1 MGIEFDKGLL
11 AVKQNNYATK
21 TVNAYIACDL
31 NTWPTIRLTNSKFKK
46 HLFGATNIVKNSDK
60 SKWVYTGHGIG
71 FDGGSSWSFVNDF
84 HQNIIIFGV
93 DNSSSPHADKHKNN
107 ISVLGEGPI
116 YDVNGSFVQQR
127 KSLVLTLLRQRQ
139 HFASVNI
146 TIMIIIFCLLTSLKP
161 IIGVLST

>member
-21 TVNAYIACDL
+21 TVNVYIACDL

-60 SKWVYTGHGIG
+60 SKGVYTGHGIG

-116 YDVNGSFVQQR
+116 YDINGSFCAAE
-127 KSLVLTLLRQRQ
+127 KKFSINFTE
-139 HFASVNI
+139 AK
-146 TIMIIIFCLLTSLKP
+146 TTFCFS
-161 IIGVLST
+161 

>member
-1 MGIEFDKGLL
+1 MYTTFLHCIRLSGNRVGIEFDKGLL

-84 HQNIIIFGV
+84 HQNVIIFGV

-116 YDVNGSFVQQR
+116 YDINGSFCAAE
-127 KSLVLTLLRQRQ
+127 KKFSINFTE
-139 HFASVNI
+139 AK
-146 TIMIIIFCLLTSLKP
+146 TTFCFS
-161 IIGVLST
+161 

>member
-1 MGIEFDKGLL
+1 MYTTFLHCIRLSGNRVGIEFDKGLL

-116 YDVNGSFVQQR
+116 YDINGSFCAAE
-127 KSLVLTLLRQRQ
+127 KKFSINFTE
-139 HFASVNI
+139 AK
-146 TIMIIIFCLLTSLKP
+146 TTFCFS
-161 IIGVLST
+161 

>member
-1 MGIEFDKGLL
+1 MHCIRLSGNRVGIEFDKGLL

-31 NTWPTIRLTNSKFKK
+31 NTWPTIHLTNSKFKK

-116 YDVNGSFVQQR
+116 YDINGSFCAAE
-127 KSLVLTLLRQRQ
+127 KKFSINFTE
-139 HFASVNI
+139 AK
-146 TIMIIIFCLLTSLKP
+146 TTFCFS
-161 IIGVLST
+161 

>member
-1 MGIEFDKGLL
+1 MHCIRLSGNRVGIEFDKGLL

-116 YDVNGSFVQQR
+116 YDINGSFCAAE
-127 KSLVLTLLRQRQ
+127 KKFSINFTE
-139 HFASVNI
+139 AK
-146 TIMIIIFCLLTSLKP
+146 TTFCFS
-161 IIGVLST
+161 

>member
-1 MGIEFDKGLL
+1 MYTTFLHCIRLSGNRVGIEFDKGLL

-107 ISVLGEGPI
+107 FSVLGEGPI
-116 YDVNGSFVQQR
+116 YDINGSFCAAE
-127 KSLVLTLLRQRQ
+127 KKFSINFTE
-139 HFASVNI
+139 AK
-146 TIMIIIFCLLTSLKP
+146 TTFCFS
-161 IIGVLST
+161 